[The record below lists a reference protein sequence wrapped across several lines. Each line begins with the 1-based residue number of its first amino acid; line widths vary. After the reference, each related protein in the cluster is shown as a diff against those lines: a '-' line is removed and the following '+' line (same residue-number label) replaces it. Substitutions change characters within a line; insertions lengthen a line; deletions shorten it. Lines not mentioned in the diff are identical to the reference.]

1 VLQDNPESD
10 LALNNLAMLLTE
22 YRGDAASLNK
32 ARDLL
37 GRIRARNN
45 PAYQDTLG
53 WVMYRS
59 GEINTAVETLRDA
72 AAQMSD
78 TPMVQYHLGMAL
90 AASGN
95 GVEAKA
101 ALSRAL
107 EGTQDFR
114 GRKDA
119 ERTLKNLK

>member
-1 VLQDNPESD
+1 
-10 LALNNLAMLLTE
+10 
-22 YRGDAASLNK
+22 
-32 ARDLL
+32 
-37 GRIRARNN
+37 
-45 PAYQDTLG
+45 
-53 WVMYRS
+53 MYRS